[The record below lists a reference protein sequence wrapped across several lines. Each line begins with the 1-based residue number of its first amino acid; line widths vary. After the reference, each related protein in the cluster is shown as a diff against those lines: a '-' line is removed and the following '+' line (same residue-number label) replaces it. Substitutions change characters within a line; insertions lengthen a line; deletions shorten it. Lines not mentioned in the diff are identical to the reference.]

1 MQVLRRFGE
10 SLETKTNTNWGQNQS
25 GGGNLLVSHDGH
37 NQHDDPHHNEDNMEV
52 VLDVGM

>member
-1 MQVLRRFGE
+1 MKVWRQRPIPIRD
-10 SLETKTNTNWGQNQS
+10 KTNR